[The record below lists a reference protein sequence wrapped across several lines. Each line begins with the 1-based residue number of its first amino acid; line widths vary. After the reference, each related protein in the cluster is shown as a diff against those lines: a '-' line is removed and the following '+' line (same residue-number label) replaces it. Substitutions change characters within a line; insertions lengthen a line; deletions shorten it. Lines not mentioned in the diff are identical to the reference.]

1 MHVAEINWS
10 TGSRNLVGF
19 SLSFSLEN
27 GYRTS
32 LPHRVTKIGLNEKFI
47 TSSSSLNIDRT
58 NVKTSKHIRSK
69 LILEY
74 LNQILNFSF
83 WNIHTYRG
91 KRGKIYIYIIR
102 KINVYNINA
111 RVSRRKFI
119 SARFFVQFYMAG
131 LPFITEEKTSVAKSH
146 LFIPDHHRSHF
157 EQDRGCARF
166 DSVSLMSSRN
176 EMGYPSSFYSAH
188 RSYTHVLMHSSTRIS
203 W

>member
-1 MHVAEINWS
+1 MK
-10 TGSRNLVGF
+10 NLLLPRVLWI
-19 SLSFSLEN
+19 SIEPRQN
-27 GYRTS
+27 GQTYS
-32 LPHRVTKIGLNEKFI
+32 IKIDPWVFEPNFKFFFLKCTYISWKEKK
-47 TSSSSLNIDRT
+47 D
-58 NVKTSKHIRSK
+58 
-69 LILEY
+69 
-74 LNQILNFSF
+74 
-83 WNIHTYRG
+83 
-91 KRGKIYIYIIR
+91 IYIYKIG

-188 RSYTHVLMHSSTRIS
+188 VLMHSSTRIS

>member
-10 TGSRNLVGF
+10 TGSRNLVAF

-27 GYRTS
+27 GCRTS

-58 NVKTSKHIRSK
+58 TSKHIRSK

-91 KRGKIYIYIIR
+91 KRRKIYIYIIG

-176 EMGYPSSFYSAH
+176 EMGYPLSFYSA
-188 RSYTHVLMHSSTRIS
+188 HVLMHSSTRIS